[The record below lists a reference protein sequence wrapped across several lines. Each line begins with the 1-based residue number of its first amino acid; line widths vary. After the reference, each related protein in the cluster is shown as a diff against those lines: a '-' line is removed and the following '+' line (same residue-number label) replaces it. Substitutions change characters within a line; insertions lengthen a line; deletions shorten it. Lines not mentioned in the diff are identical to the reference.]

1 MALTEKNPHSGGQ
14 RGAHLVEESHD
25 TRRLYHSRAA
35 RDDRAGAFPL
45 QEVTS
50 GMKLRC
56 APSATVN
63 CSTLRRKC
71 RRAPPD
77 LFFGLRVSLLSC
89 SRAPP
94 RSMQAGWNRG
104 TFFRA
109 SPLTNQG

>member
-1 MALTEKNPHSGGQ
+1 MALTEQNPHSGGL
-14 RGAHLVEESHD
+14 RGAHLVEGSHD

-50 GMKLRC
+50 GMKSRC
-56 APSATVN
+56 APF
-63 CSTLRRKC
+63 K
-71 RRAPPD
+71 
-77 LFFGLRVSLLSC
+77 
-89 SRAPP
+89 RAPP